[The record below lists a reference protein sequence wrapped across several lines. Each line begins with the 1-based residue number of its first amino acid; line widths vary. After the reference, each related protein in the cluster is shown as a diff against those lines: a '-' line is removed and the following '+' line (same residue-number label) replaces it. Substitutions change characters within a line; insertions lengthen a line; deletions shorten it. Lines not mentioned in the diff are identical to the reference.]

1 MPLDFPNS
9 PNTNDVYSAAGKTWQ
24 WNGTS
29 WVLLSLSINTSI
41 NTVDTETD
49 GAVTIMDIGA

>member
-9 PNTNDVYSAAGKTWQ
+9 PNTNDTYSAAGKVWQ

-29 WVLLSLSINTSI
+29 WILLSLSINTSL
-41 NTVDTETD
+41 NTIDTEVD